1 MSLNKRLQEIISH
14 GYKNAPA
21 LRSLM
26 DGVGVTPAEIQS
38 LADLPKIPITTK
50 DQLVQMQAANPPFG
64 GWLAVPTSEV
74 QHIFVS
80 PGPIFEPGHEWTSE
94 VFEALE
100 FGPGDIVIN
109 TFAYHM
115 VSAGLMMDAT
125 IRATGATVVPTGP
138 GNTENQ
144 VDIMIRLGAVGYA
157 GTPSFFKIILEK
169 AEAMNIPRQDI
180 PIKKA
185 FFSAEPYPPSLR
197 AIFEEDYGMITSQG
211 YATAELGVIA
221 YDKTGETSLKLSRNM
236 IVEITD
242 PESGQPVPAGEPGQ
256 VVVTTFNKTYPLVRV
271 GLGDLSAFVG
281 EPDDEG
287 YHTHIKGWM
296 GRVGDAIKVRGMFL
310 HPVQLKGAL
319 AKFEA
324 LGNAQAIV
332 TRPETRDYVEL
343 RVELKDTSV
352 DKEALSADVKAA
364 ASQACRL
371 KIDEVV
377 FIEVGSIE
385 ASARTVVDERSWE

>member
-1 MSLNKRLQEIISH
+1 MSLNNRLKEIIKH
-14 GYKNAPA
+14 GYENAPA
-21 LRSLM
+21 LRKLM
-26 DGVGVTPAEIQS
+26 DEAGVTPADIQS

-50 DQLVQMQAANPPFG
+50 DQLVEMQAADPPFG
-64 GWLAVPTSEV
+64 GWLAVPKEKL
-74 QHIFVS
+74 QRIFVS
-80 PGPIFEPGHEWTSE
+80 PGPLFEPDDEWTTD
-94 VFEALE
+94 VFETLD
-100 FGPGDIVIN
+100 FGPGDIIMN

-115 VSAGLMMDAT
+115 VSAGLLVDAAM
-125 IRATGATVVPTGP
+125 RSVGATVVPSGP
-138 GNTENQ
+138 GNTESQ
-144 VDIMIRLGAVGYA
+144 VDIMMRLNAIGYA
-157 GTPSFFKIILEK
+157 GTPSFLKIILEK
-169 AEAMNIPRQDI
+169 AEEMKISRQDI

-197 AIFEEDYGMITSQG
+197 AIFEEEYGMITSQG

-221 YDKTGETSLKLSRNM
+221 YDITGETSLKLSRTM

-256 VVVTTFNKTYPLVRV
+256 VVVTTFNKTYPLVRI

-343 RVELKDTSV
+343 RVELTDTSV
-352 DKEALSADVKAA
+352 DREALSADVKAA

-377 FIEVGSIE
+377 FIEVGSID
-385 ASARTVVDERSWE
+385 ASARTVVDERNWE